1 VAITESATMAA
12 INPLRYSW
20 VFLFTGVLLIAAGI
34 LAFYDPLLT
43 GRALGIAFGVLI
55 IILGISHMLFAF
67 VNRHLPHWLWH
78 VVTGFLDL
86 VIGAFLLP
94 YPDIAIVVLPFLLG
108 FWFLVRGISLV
119 FYAFALKRFAAIG
132 WGWLFAG
139 GIFIAVFALFVLWF
153 PAAGFRTIVAWTGA
167 GLIITGIANI
177 LLAMRLKER
186 RRDHE
191 QTIII

>member
-1 VAITESATMAA
+1 MASSTD
-12 INPLRYSW
+12 LRHSW
-20 VFLFTGVLLIAAGI
+20 VFFLTGILLILGGA

-43 GRALGIAFGVLI
+43 GRALGITLGILVILI
-55 IILGISHMLFAF
+55 GISHLSFAF

-108 FWFLVRGISLV
+108 FWFLIRGISLV
-119 FYAFALKRFAAIG
+119 FYAFALRRFATLG

-139 GIFIAVFALFVLWF
+139 GIFIATFALFILWF
-153 PAAGFRTIVAWTGA
+153 PVAGFLTIAAWTA
-167 GLIITGIANI
+167 VGLIITGISNI
-177 LLAMRLKER
+177 LLAIRLRER
-186 RRDHE
+186 KRDKE
-191 QTIII
+191 QTIIL